1 MDVKN
6 VAAFMCPYFIIC
18 SLNELHNCDV
28 QYSVWEN
35 QGSLLESESASLFD
49 V

>member
-1 MDVKN
+1 M
-6 VAAFMCPYFIIC
+6 C
-18 SLNELHNCDV
+18 SLNELHDSDM